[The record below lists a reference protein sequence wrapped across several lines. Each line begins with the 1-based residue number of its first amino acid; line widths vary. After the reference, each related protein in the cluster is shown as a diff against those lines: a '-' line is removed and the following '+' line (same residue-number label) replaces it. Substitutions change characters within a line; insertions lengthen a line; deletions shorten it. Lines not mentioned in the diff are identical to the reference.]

1 MDFLPLFVR
10 INQESFWWIFNIE
23 ILYILVILPYY
34 DGRFFLVSLFL
45 NVSKITNSY
54 NLNLFLYWFF
64 LYKEPVNFQR
74 RDEIVSHDSLST
86 LPVSESAAI

>member
-1 MDFLPLFVR
+1 MVAFSSFL
-10 INQESFWWIFNIE
+10 
-23 ILYILVILPYY
+23 Y
-34 DGRFFLVSLFL
+34 FL

-64 LYKEPVNFQR
+64 LYKEAVNFQR
-74 RDEIVSHDSLST
+74 RDEIVSHDSLSI